1 MRATHA
7 LTLVLLVTVTLSG
20 CAGIGK
26 QDFACPGYPSKPL
39 CMSTSEVYRLT
50 DGDALPQAV
59 VKRPPIDDAGQCQGA
74 RVRPRSAREL
84 TAPRGRMGKA
94 GQTEFPVKRAK
105 LFIPTRTE
113 RP

>member
-7 LTLVLLVTVTLSG
+7 LMLLLLLTAILSG

-50 DGDALPQAV
+50 DGYALPQATV
-59 VKRPPIDDAGQCQGA
+59 RRPPITD
-74 RVRPRSAREL
+74 
-84 TAPRGRMGKA
+84 APRLED
-94 GQTEFPVKRAK
+94 Q
-105 LFIPTRTE
+105 LFLETP
-113 RP
+113 

>member
-7 LTLVLLVTVTLSG
+7 LTLTLILTGSLAG

-50 DGDALPQAV
+50 DGSTLPQPAE
-59 VKRPPIDDAGQCQGA
+59 KRPPIND
-74 RVRPRSAREL
+74 
-84 TAPRGRMGKA
+84 APRL
-94 GQTEFPVKRAK
+94 EDE
-105 LFIPTRTE
+105 LFMETP
-113 RP
+113 